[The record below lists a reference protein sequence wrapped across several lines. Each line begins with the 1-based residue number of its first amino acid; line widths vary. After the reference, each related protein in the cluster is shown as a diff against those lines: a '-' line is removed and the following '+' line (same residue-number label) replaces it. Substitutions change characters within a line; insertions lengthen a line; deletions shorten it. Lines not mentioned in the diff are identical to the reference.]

1 MELEGML
8 EIVAAVLAVVM
19 AVFGL
24 AIMFRQIAKAGLG
37 PYNLQGLGLVLLV
50 PTILMLALTGGVR
63 GDVVA
68 TLLGGVAGYIFGRG
82 DERSK

>member
-1 MELEGML
+1 MELKGML
-8 EIVAAVLAVVM
+8 EIVAAGLAVVM

-50 PTILMLALTGGVR
+50 PTILMLHCRPRAR
-63 GDVVA
+63 
-68 TLLGGVAGYIFGRG
+68 
-82 DERSK
+82 